1 MPSRPQRSP
10 VAEQCVEVAG
20 IPARVRR
27 LDDPQ
32 LMTLLKIVMHTLT
45 GGPAIFREAI
55 AGAQRGEPISPD
67 VDSLLL
73 TALLSGV
80 ADATDDVIGLIRGLV
95 EPLNPGD
102 AAALHDAMC
111 NPDPGDVLDVVAAV
125 AVAERDEA
133 DDTKARIERLCRTAG
148 WVGPGLN

>member
-1 MPSRPQRSP
+1 MPSRPP
-10 VAEQCVEVAG
+10 TAPAAEQCVEVAG
-20 IPARVRR
+20 IPVRVRR
-27 LDDPQ
+27 LDDQQ

-73 TALLSGV
+73 TALLSGA
-80 ADATDDVIGLIRGLV
+80 ADATDEVIGVIRGLV
-95 EPLNPGD
+95 EPLEPGD
-102 AAALHDAMC
+102 AAALRDAMC

-125 AVAERDEA
+125 AVAERNGA
-133 DDTKARIERLCRTAG
+133 DDMKARIERLCRTAG
-148 WVGPGLN
+148 WVGPERN